1 MTIDSTQAKWDFCKY
16 EIRKAAIQYGK
27 QRSKETRKE
36 KERAEKDYAKALE
49 ANMDEKER
57 AEIQERLRKIYEA
70 ENDVIRFC
78 RGLDFIEMGEKITP
92 FFFRTIGKSQ
102 ML

>member
-1 MTIDSTQAKWDFCKY
+1 MGSKDQKRQGKKKLAEEPWKTQNIDK
-16 EIRKAAIQYGK
+16 
-27 QRSKETRKE
+27 
-36 KERAEKDYAKALE
+36 KERAV
-49 ANMDEKER
+49 
-57 AEIQERLRKIYEA
+57 IQERLRKIYEA

-92 FFFRTIGKSQ
+92 FFRNIGKSQ

>member
-1 MTIDSTQAKWDFCKY
+1 MKLEKQPYNMGSKDQKRQGKKKLAEEPWKTQNIDK
-16 EIRKAAIQYGK
+16 
-27 QRSKETRKE
+27 
-36 KERAEKDYAKALE
+36 KERAV
-49 ANMDEKER
+49 
-57 AEIQERLRKIYEA
+57 IQERLRKIYEA

-92 FFFRTIGKSQ
+92 FFRNIGKSQ